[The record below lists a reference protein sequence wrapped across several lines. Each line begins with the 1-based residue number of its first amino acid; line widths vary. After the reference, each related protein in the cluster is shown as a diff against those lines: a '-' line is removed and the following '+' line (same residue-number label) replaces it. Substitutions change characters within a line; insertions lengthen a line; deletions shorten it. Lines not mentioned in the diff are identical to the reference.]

1 MKKVIELT
9 KIFLK
14 SSFADMNMKMGVSST
29 KSKTF
34 SNLIYA
40 ILLVYFGGIIIFLS
54 YNLIDGLKI
63 IHQETTFIGM
73 ILFMVL
79 GISVIQTIFS
89 SINILYFTKDN
100 EYLLPLPLKPYQ
112 IILARTNVM
121 LIAEYILIFLIG
133 LIPLILYGILTGAGA
148 LFYITMVLAVILMPI
163 LPILLISILVMI
175 IMSFARLT
183 KNKNK
188 FQLIASLILMV
199 IIIGVSLSTSNMKE
213 DMSNE
218 EMAKGESSSC
228 INQSLK
234 DLIETVGNWNKCLG
248 YVINPWDQKLML
260 SKDMLGVIMNYTPKS
275 HIEFVKGSV
284 VDMHVDAIV
293 NAANKSLLGGGGVD
307 GAIHR
312 AAGPELLK
320 ECRTLNGC
328 ETGEAKITKAYNIK
342 YADHIIHTV
351 GPVYS
356 GKKKDAEL
364 LNDCYY
370 NSIELAYQNG
380 CKSIAFPGISTGVY
394 GYPLDEA
401 ARVSL
406 LAAVHWLDAHKDT
419 VMNIYFCCFK
429 DAELSAYRKLT
440 Q

>member
-1 MKKVIELT
+1 
-9 KIFLK
+9 
-14 SSFADMNMKMGVSST
+14 
-29 KSKTF
+29 
-34 SNLIYA
+34 
-40 ILLVYFGGIIIFLS
+40 
-54 YNLIDGLKI
+54 
-63 IHQETTFIGM
+63 
-73 ILFMVL
+73 
-79 GISVIQTIFS
+79 
-89 SINILYFTKDN
+89 
-100 EYLLPLPLKPYQ
+100 
-112 IILARTNVM
+112 
-121 LIAEYILIFLIG
+121 
-133 LIPLILYGILTGAGA
+133 
-148 LFYITMVLAVILMPI
+148 
-163 LPILLISILVMI
+163 
-175 IMSFARLT
+175 
-183 KNKNK
+183 
-188 FQLIASLILMV
+188 
-199 IIIGVSLSTSNMKE
+199 
-213 DMSNE
+213 
-218 EMAKGESSSC
+218 
-228 INQSLK
+228 
-234 DLIETVGNWNKCLG
+234 
-248 YVINPWDQKLML
+248 ML

-275 HIEFVKGSV
+275 HIAFVKGSV

-307 GAIHR
+307 GAIHK

-370 NSIELAYQNG
+370 NSIEIAYQNG